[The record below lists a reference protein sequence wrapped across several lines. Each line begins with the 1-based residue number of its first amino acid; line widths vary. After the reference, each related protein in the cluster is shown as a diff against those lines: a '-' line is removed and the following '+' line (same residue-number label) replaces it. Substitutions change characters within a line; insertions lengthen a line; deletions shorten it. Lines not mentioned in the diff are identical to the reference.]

1 MILTIIVVIEVLLIR
16 QPLHQLVFVEMALSA
31 QQAFPK
37 EQCIHLQQK
46 IKKEVFVLREIIAQ
60 ELPLDR
66 NYVIKVCITQ
76 ILLKLLA

>member
-16 QPLHQLVFVEMALSA
+16 HTLHQLVFVEMVLSA
-31 QQAFPK
+31 QQAIQK

-46 IKKEVFVLREIIAQ
+46 INKEVFVLREIIAQ

-66 NYVIKVCITQ
+66 IYVIKVCITQ